1 MSENKKTWRNI
12 LKGICIVSMIAMLAF
27 VVYINVTDITP
38 PVVIKCWA
46 IISIVVY
53 TISFSILTF
62 TTRVKLYKPPRRNIP
77 KEVTVI
83 TAVCVFTVLM
93 SVVVFFT
100 TGSTSDIMPTFIV
113 VLVIWIVLMLVIH
126 K

>member
-1 MSENKKTWRNI
+1 
-12 LKGICIVSMIAMLAF
+12 MIAMLAF